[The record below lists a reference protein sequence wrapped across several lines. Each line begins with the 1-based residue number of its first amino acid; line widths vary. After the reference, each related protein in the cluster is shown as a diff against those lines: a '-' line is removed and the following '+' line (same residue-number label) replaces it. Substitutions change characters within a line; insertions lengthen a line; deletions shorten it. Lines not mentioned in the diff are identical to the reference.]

1 MISALPVASEERAHV
16 CIVGSGAAGGVLAY
30 ELADAGLDVILLEE
44 GDELGKEDFTQ
55 REGDLIPR
63 IYADAGSRA
72 THDAAIPIL
81 QGKCLGGTTVINHGI
96 CFRTPERI
104 LDEWCREFG
113 VSGLNLD
120 TLQPHFEKAE
130 RMIGARKLGPEEIN
144 ANNQVFKRGCERL
157 GMSGDAMTLNM
168 QPCGSCGPCNLGC
181 PEDKKGSTLL
191 NYLPAAVQRGA
202 RIFRNCRV
210 ESVQIENGR
219 AVGVTAGSFRVRA
232 NIVIIAAGAINS
244 PAILLRSG
252 LAKSIPALGSA
263 VSLHPLFPLLVFS
276 DTPLQSMKGFPH
288 SYYCDEFFNSASA
301 GGSADD
307 FLFEGLFV
315 SLGVFASGMGGF
327 GREHRELMKQLPRL
341 GLTYVQLRD
350 RTRGQ
355 VRLIGGEP
363 VVRYTLNQ
371 EDRDRAR
378 KALKLLAAICLE
390 GGAAKV
396 ATTHVKPVV
405 MHNKNQIAQIDQ
417 AMFRPNDLTVFSA
430 HPQGGCPMGAN
441 PRRSVVDSQCAVH
454 GVAGLYT
461 CDASVFPSPV
471 GINPMISIMAL
482 ASLTAERIIGNRAAR
497 V

>member
-1 MISALPVASEERAHV
+1 MISTLPTASEERAQV
-16 CIVGSGAAGGVLAY
+16 CIVGSGAAGSVLAY

-44 GDELGKEDFTQ
+44 GEELGKADFTQ
-55 REGDLIPR
+55 REGELIPR

-104 LDEWCREFG
+104 LDEWRREFG
-113 VSGLNLD
+113 VSGLSLD
-120 TLQPHFEKAE
+120 TLQPHFERAE
-130 RMIGARKLGPEEIN
+130 KMIGARRLGPAEIN
-144 ANNQVFKRGCERL
+144 PNNQVLKRGCERL
-157 GMSGDAMTLNM
+157 GMSGDVMTLNM

-181 PEDKKGSTLL
+181 PEDKKGSTLV
-191 NYLPAAVQRGA
+191 NYLPAAAKRGA

-210 ESVQIENGR
+210 QSVQVENGR
-219 AVGVTAGSFRVRA
+219 AAGVTAGSFRVRA
-232 NIVIIAAGAINS
+232 GVVIIAAGAVNS
-244 PAILLRSG
+244 PAILLRTG
-252 LAKSIPALGSA
+252 LGNAIPAIGSG

-276 DTPLQSMKGFPH
+276 DTPLHSMKGLPH
-288 SYYCDEFFNSASA
+288 SYYCDEFF
-301 GGSADD
+301 SADD

-315 SLGVFASGMGGF
+315 SPGVFASGMGGF
-327 GREHRELMKQLPRL
+327 GRQHREFMKQLPRL

-355 VRLIGGEP
+355 VRLAGGEP
-363 VVRYTLNQ
+363 VVRYTMNQ
-371 EDRDRAR
+371 EDRERAR

-405 MHNKNQIAQIDQ
+405 MRDKSEIAQIDQ

-454 GVAGLYT
+454 GVAGLYV

-482 ASLTAERIIGNRAAR
+482 ASLTAERIIGSSVGAGL
-497 V
+497 